1 MKLKVCGMREST
13 NISELL
19 KLSPDFVGFI
29 FFAKSKRDVADS
41 LDAELLASFPDSTQ
55 KVGVFVNAELDFVKG
70 KVEQFGLNLV
80 QLHGDESP
88 EYCFD
93 LKSKGIKVMKVFSVA
108 ESFDFNQLEAYKP
121 YVDFFLFDTKGKER
135 GGNGVQFDWSILK
148 GYDQEIP
155 FFLSGG
161 IDLENLEQLS
171 ELKGMNLHAID
182 VNSKFEIEPGLKDV
196 GRLKE
201 LKERLLRASQ

>member
-1 MKLKVCGMREST
+1 MKLKVCGMRETT

-41 LDAELLASFPDSTQ
+41 LDAELLASFPNSTQ

-70 KVEQFGLNLV
+70 KVEQFGLELV

-93 LKSKGIKVMKVFSVA
+93 LKSKGINVMKVFSVG

-135 GGNGVQFDWSILK
+135 GGNGVQFEWSILK

-182 VNSKFEIEPGLKDV
+182 VNSKFEIEPGLKDIEK
-196 GRLKE
+196 LKE
-201 LKERLLRASQ
+201 LRNLI